1 MITTKHLQRGVLFAV
16 AFYAGLGT
24 MAFEMVLGRALVPYF
39 GGTIFT
45 WGALIGVFLFGM
57 SIGFFAGGRLADR
70 HPRAALIGI
79 LLVACGSVILL
90 TPLYAE
96 ALCLALLDAIEDV
109 RFGALTASVALAFV
123 PALLFAAVSPLAVRL
138 AMRDVAHSG
147 STVGTM
153 SALNTV
159 GSIVGTVGTSFFL
172 VPTMGSRAIFYL
184 LGALTLAC
192 GGAIISMR
200 PAGVRAATAG
210 LAAASLAILYAALAP
225 LPAQAQAAARTPS
238 AMSADGVIESVESEY
253 NNVYVI
259 KRGQLLYMNFGY
271 RGSQYVESVY
281 DLLDPASLPVQYT
294 RYMTLA
300 AAYAG
305 KLERAAFVGLG
316 GGRTASYLV
325 RSFPELKMEVAE
337 LDPEVI
343 RLAQKYFGVEQSERL
358 KIHAQDG
365 RIFLN
370 RTRTTYDAVF
380 LDAYRGPFV
389 PFHLLTKEYF
399 ELIKKRLNP
408 GGVVAQNVEPSTMVL
423 DSAIK
428 TLATVFRNVETYEAG
443 GNVVIVAYDGA
454 AIPPERLRERAAAID
469 GRYKLRYDLTGL
481 LAAKRTIQPQEGAK
495 LLTDDFAPVEMLKT
509 IKRHN
514 ERRS

>member
-1 MITTKHLQRGVLFAV
+1 MTMKELQRPVLFAV

-45 WGALIGVFLFGM
+45 WGALIGVFLLGM
-57 SIGFFAGGRLADR
+57 SLGFYGGGRLADR
-70 HPRAALIGI
+70 YPRSTLIGA
-79 LLVACGSVILL
+79 LLGACGAIIAT
-90 TPLYAE
+90 TPLTLE
-96 ALCLALLDAIEDV
+96 PVCLALLEGVEDV
-109 RFGALTASVALAFV
+109 RLGTLAASFALAFL
-123 PALLFAAVSPLAVRL
+123 PAVLFAAVSPLAVRL

-159 GSIVGTVGTSFFL
+159 GSIVGTVGTSFYL
-172 VPTMGSRAIFYL
+172 VPAMGSRAIFYL
-184 LGALTLAC
+184 LGGVTLAC
-192 GGAIISMR
+192 GAAILASKPMRLRVAAAGAIL
-200 PAGVRAATAG
+200 AVTAILG
-210 LAAASLAILYAALAP
+210 AASLPGALAA
-225 LPAQAQAAARTPS
+225 PARPVS
-238 AMSADGVIESVESEY
+238 AMTADGVIESVESEY
-253 NNVYVI
+253 NNIYVI
-259 KRGQLLYMNFGY
+259 KQGKLLYMNFGY

-281 DLLDPASLPVQYT
+281 DLLDPAALSAKYT
-294 RYMTLA
+294 QYMTLA
-300 AAYAG
+300 AAYAD

-316 GGRTASYLV
+316 GGRTATYLV
-325 RSFPELKMEVAE
+325 RSFPELKMDVAE

-343 RLAQKYFGVEQSERL
+343 RLAKKYFGAQESDRL

-365 RIFLN
+365 RIFL
-370 RTRTTYDAVF
+370 TRSRATYDAVF

-389 PFHLLTKEYF
+389 PFHLLTQEYF

-428 TLATVFRNVETYEAG
+428 TIGSVFRNVETYEAS
-443 GNVVIVAYDGA
+443 GNVVIVAYDGEP
-454 AIPPERLRERAAAID
+454 IPPGRLRERAAALTA
-469 GRYKLRYDLTGL
+469 RYKLRYDLAEL
-481 LAAKRTIQPQEGAK
+481 LKARTSIALQEGAQ

-509 IKRHN
+509 IRRHN
-514 ERRS
+514 ERRRN

>member
-1 MITTKHLQRGVLFAV
+1 MTLAHLRRPLLFAV
-16 AFYAGLGT
+16 AFFGGLGT

-45 WGALIGVFLFGM
+45 WGALIAVFLLGM
-57 SIGFFAGGRLADR
+57 SLGFFAGGRLADR
-70 HPRAALIGI
+70 HPDVGLIGV
-79 LLVACGSVILL
+79 LLAACGAVIMT
-90 TPLYAE
+90 TPFYMEPLSI
-96 ALCLALLDAIEDV
+96 ALLDGIEDV
-109 RFGALTASVALAFV
+109 RVGALTASFALAFV
-123 PALLFAAVSPLAVRL
+123 PAVLFAAISPLAVRL

-147 STVGTM
+147 STVGSM

-184 LGALTLAC
+184 LGATTLAC
-192 GGAIISMR
+192 GAAILAAR
-200 PAGVRAATAG
+200 RARKPALTLALACVA
-210 LAAASLAILYAALAP
+210 LAAALPPGQALAQGP
-225 LPAQAQAAARTPS
+225 VS
-238 AMSADGVIESVESEY
+238 ATRPDGVLESVESEY
-253 NNVYVI
+253 NNIFVI
-259 KRGQLLYMNFGY
+259 KQGRMLYMNFGY
-271 RGSQYVESVY
+271 RGSQYVESIY
-281 DLLDPASLPVQYT
+281 DTLDPGSLAATYT

-300 AAYAG
+300 AIYAP

-325 RSFPELKMEVAE
+325 GSFPQLRMDVAE

-343 RLAQKYFGVEQSERL
+343 RLARKYFGAYETDRL

-365 RIFLN
+365 RVFLN
-370 RTRTTYDAVF
+370 RSRTTYDAVF

-423 DSAIK
+423 DSALK
-428 TLATVFRNVETYEAG
+428 TIGSVFRNVETYQAS
-443 GNVVIVAYDGA
+443 GNVVIIAYDGEP
-454 AIPPERLRERAAAID
+454 IPPQRLRERAAALTAQH
-469 GRYKLRYDLTGL
+469 KLRYDLTGL
-481 LAAKRTIQPQEGAK
+481 LEARRAIALEPGAK

-514 ERRS
+514 ERQK